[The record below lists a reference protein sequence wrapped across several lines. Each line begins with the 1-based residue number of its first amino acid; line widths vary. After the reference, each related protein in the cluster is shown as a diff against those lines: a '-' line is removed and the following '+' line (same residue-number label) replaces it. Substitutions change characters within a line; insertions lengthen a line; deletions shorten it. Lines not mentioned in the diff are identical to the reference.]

1 MGELSVPALSSD
13 SSEGQAPLLRAS
25 AKYRAVRERT
35 LVQTP
40 EESLYAARTQEPEG
54 EPDIEVTTQ
63 RQRIEVTN
71 ALEQAIAHGQEGKFE
86 AAQEMLQQNITKLR
100 SNQRQT
106 DVTTALLGELND
118 AHCRLKSASD
128 WNDGGLAEVTDAMW
142 MHRNQ
147 RCTTMVN
154 SKSNRVEKCSKQL
167 YLRVQLSSIYRS
179 RNPMLVGRLTYASC
193 KTPI

>member
-54 EPDIEVTTQ
+54 EPDIEVTT
-63 RQRIEVTN
+63 V
-71 ALEQAIAHGQEGKFE
+71 LEQAIAHGQEGNFDV
-86 AAQEMLQQNITKLR
+86 AQEMLQQNINRLR

-118 AHCRLKSASD
+118 AHGRLKSASD

-147 RCTTMVN
+147 RCTTAAN
-154 SKSNRVEKCSKQL
+154 STSNRVQKCSKQL
-167 YLRVQLSSIYRS
+167 YLRSSQRASIARS
-179 RNPMLVGRLTYASC
+179 GSS
-193 KTPI
+193 

>member
-40 EESLYAARTQEPEG
+40 EESLYAARTQEP
-54 EPDIEVTTQ
+54 DSEVTTQ

-71 ALEQAIAHGQEGKFE
+71 ALEQAVAHGQEGKFE
-86 AAQEMLQQNITKLR
+86 VVQEMLQQNITKLR

-147 RCTTMVN
+147 RCTTAVN
-154 SKSNRVEKCSKQL
+154 SKSNRVQKCSKEL
-167 YLRVQLSSIYRS
+167 Y
-179 RNPMLVGRLTYASC
+179 
-193 KTPI
+193 